1 MTLIKDL
8 IEDYD
13 GEFRLK
19 AAKGLNLIAYRRH
32 RIIDLKE
39 RANVIR
45 TRINN
50 LQAEIVEIGNM
61 EVEDL
66 EL

>member
-1 MTLIKDL
+1 
-8 IEDYD
+8 
-13 GEFRLK
+13 
-19 AAKGLNLIAYRRH
+19 
-32 RIIDLKE
+32 
-39 RANVIR
+39 VIR

-50 LQAEIVEIGNM
+50 LQAEIVGIGNM